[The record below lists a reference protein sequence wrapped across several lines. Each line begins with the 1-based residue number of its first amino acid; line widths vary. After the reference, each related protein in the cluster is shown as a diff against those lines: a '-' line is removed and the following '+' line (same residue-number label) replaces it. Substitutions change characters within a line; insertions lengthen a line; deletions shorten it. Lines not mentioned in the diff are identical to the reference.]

1 MKSLLTEGY
10 KVTQSDY
17 YIYINGK
24 QIGGSDS
31 LGKVWWFHNYIG
43 DLFPRVKATVIKS
56 SFKNRAKVAN
66 PKGYMLDTTN
76 NFLQELDNPTVDKYK
91 FTFKNSNTYKNSVN
105 IYVNGILVAQKHN
118 SQADYGRASGRG
130 NGSRL
135 SQGSKTMMSVHW
147 VMSGLK
153 KLNPNIKPQRDWRVV
168 TPMTRQQLVKYIRG
182 LLTN

>member
-1 MKSLLTEGY
+1 
-10 KVTQSDY
+10 
-17 YIYINGK
+17 
-24 QIGGSDS
+24 
-31 LGKVWWFHNYIG
+31 
-43 DLFPRVKATVIKS
+43 
-56 SFKNRAKVAN
+56 
-66 PKGYMLDTTN
+66 MLDTTN

-91 FTFKNSNTYKNSVN
+91 FTFKNSNNYKNSVN

-153 KLNPNIKPQRDWRVV
+153 KLNPTLPLKGTNVFYDVRVNGGYCNKGSGMKGE
-168 TPMTRQQLVKYIRG
+168 TDFHGNSYYGKIIYAQQETLEKI
-182 LLTN
+182 N